1 MKDSELSHLRKDTA
15 MIHTVELDKQTAS
28 FVRQLEE
35 QRRIEKNLM
44 VERVRGTKEGLES
57 VFHDIRERVEALERM
72 TSSVS
77 TSYIAPIGWSQLI
90 FAGTDGNSNMIMSG
104 DRDDILCKHDRVR
117 YLEDSNYL
125 RLSANPHYV
134 ERVLPNKS
142 AHARA
147 AANPSTWDN
156 LGYVHVGYSTSLALP
171 VSLEPT
177 TVSILSRLNTLF
189 NWVEVNAVAE
199 DWHAHVAAIARLW
212 VAYDGEFRQTPPA
225 QFVNL
230 LATPKEVKTHQHME
244 SLAPSAA
251 LAMQLEVSPGSGT
264 TLTMYE
270 SIELVATTPNG
281 HAYID
286 GVFAWEPLAVQVR
299 EG

>member
-1 MKDSELSHLRKDTA
+1 
-15 MIHTVELDKQTAS
+15 MIHAVELDKQTAL

-44 VERVRGTKEGLES
+44 VERVRGTKESLDS
-57 VFHDIRERVEALERM
+57 VFHDIKERVDALERM

-90 FAGTDGNSNMIMSG
+90 FTGADSVSSPNTIGFG
-104 DRDDILCKHDRVR
+104 DRDDTLCKHDQIR
-117 YLEDSNYL
+117 YLEDTNYL
-125 RLSANPHYV
+125 RLSDNPHYV
-134 ERVLPNKS
+134 EHVLPNKS

-156 LGYVHVGYSTSLALP
+156 LGYVHVGYSTLLTLP
-171 VSLEPT
+171 ASLEPT
-177 TVSILSRLNTLF
+177 TVSIMSRLNTLF
-189 NWVEVNAVAE
+189 NWVEVNAVAD
-199 DWHAHVAAIARLW
+199 DWYAHVAATARLW
-212 VAYDGEFRQTPPA
+212 VTYDGEFRQTPPA

-230 LATPKEVKTHQHME
+230 MATPKQVKTHQNIE

-251 LAMQLEVSPGSGT
+251 LALQVYVSAGSGT
-264 TLTMYE
+264 TLSIYE
-270 SIELVATTPNG
+270 AIELVATTPNG

-286 GVFAWEPLAVQVR
+286 GVFSWEPLAVQLR

>member
-1 MKDSELSHLRKDTA
+1 
-15 MIHTVELDKQTAS
+15 MIQTIELDNQTAS

-44 VERVRGTKEGLES
+44 VERVRGSKEGLES
-57 VFHDIRERVEALERM
+57 VFQDIRERVEALERM

-77 TSYIAPIGWSQLI
+77 TSHIAPIGWSQLI
-90 FAGTDGNSNMIMSG
+90 FAGTEGNSSSNTIIFD
-104 DRDDILCKHDRVR
+104 DRDDSLCKHDRIR
-117 YLEDSNYL
+117 QLEDTNYL

-134 ERVLPNKS
+134 ERILPNKS

-171 VSLEPT
+171 ASLETT
-177 TVSILSRLNTLF
+177 TVSILSRVNTLF

-199 DWHAHVAAIARLW
+199 DWHAHVSATARLW
-212 VAYDGEFRQTPPA
+212 VVYDGVFRQAPPA

-230 LATPKEVKTHQHME
+230 LATPREVKTHQHIE

-251 LAMQLEVSPGSGT
+251 LAMQLEVSNGSGT
-264 TLTMYE
+264 TLTIYE
-270 SIELVATTPNG
+270 TVELVATTPNG

-286 GVFAWEPLAVQVR
+286 GVFAWEPAAVQVR

>member
-1 MKDSELSHLRKDTA
+1 
-15 MIHTVELDKQTAS
+15 MIHAVELDKQTAL

-44 VERVRGTKEGLES
+44 VERVRGTKEGLDS
-57 VFHDIRERVEALERM
+57 IFHDIKERVDALERM
-72 TSSVS
+72 TGSVS

-90 FAGTDGNSNMIMSG
+90 FTGADSVSSPNTIGFG
-104 DRDDILCKHDRVR
+104 DRDDTLCKHDQIR
-117 YLEDSNYL
+117 YLEDTNYL

-134 ERVLPNKS
+134 EHVLPNKS

-156 LGYVHVGYSTSLALP
+156 LGYVHVGYSTLLALP
-171 VSLEPT
+171 ASLEPT
-177 TVSILSRLNTLF
+177 TVSIMSRLNTLF
-189 NWVEVNAVAE
+189 NWVEVNAVAD
-199 DWHAHVAAIARLW
+199 DWYAHVAATARLW
-212 VAYDGEFRQTPPA
+212 VTYDGEFRQTPPA

-230 LATPKEVKTHQHME
+230 MAMPKQVKTHQNIE

-251 LAMQLEVSPGSGT
+251 LALQVYVSACSGT
-264 TLTMYE
+264 TLSIYE
-270 SIELVATTPNG
+270 AIELVATTPNG

-286 GVFAWEPLAVQVR
+286 GVFSWEPLAVQLR

>member
-1 MKDSELSHLRKDTA
+1 MKGA
-15 MIHTVELDKQTAS
+15 NMIQAVELDKQTCA

-44 VERVRGTKEGLES
+44 VERVRGSKEGLDAI
-57 VFHDIRERVEALERM
+57 FHDIKERVDALERM

-77 TSYIAPIGWSQLI
+77 TSYIAPIGGSQLT
-90 FAGTDGNSNMIMSG
+90 TDSMFLPGMIGVG
-104 DRDDILCKHDRVR
+104 DRDDVHCKHDRMCL
-117 YLEDSNYL
+117 LEDANYL

-156 LGYVHVGYSTSLALP
+156 LGYVHVGYSTALVLP
-171 VSLEPT
+171 ASLEPT
-177 TVSILSRLNTLF
+177 TVSMMSRVNALF
-189 NWVEVNAVAE
+189 NWVEVNAVAD
-199 DWHAHVAAIARLW
+199 DWYAHVAATARLW

-230 LATPKEVKTHQHME
+230 LATPKQLKTVQNID
-244 SLAPSAA
+244 SLASGAV
-251 LAMQLEVSPGSGT
+251 LTMQLNVSPGSGT
-264 TLTMYE
+264 TVAIYE
-270 SIELVATTPNG
+270 TIELVATTPNA

-286 GVFAWEPLAVQVR
+286 GVFAWEPVAVQLR
-299 EG
+299 AG

>member
-1 MKDSELSHLRKDTA
+1 
-15 MIHTVELDKQTAS
+15 MIHTLELDKQTAS

-44 VERVRGTKEGLES
+44 VERVRGAKEGLES
-57 VFHDIRERVEALERM
+57 VFQDIRERVEALERM

-90 FAGTDGNSNMIMSG
+90 FAGTEGSSNAMVFG
-104 DRDDILCKHDRVR
+104 DREDVLCKHDRVR
-117 YLEDSNYL
+117 YLEETTYV

-134 ERVLPNKS
+134 ERILPNKS

-156 LGYVHVGYSTSLALP
+156 LGYVHIGYSTPLTIPA
-171 VSLEPT
+171 SLEAT
-177 TVSILSRLNTLF
+177 TVSVLSRLNTLF
-189 NWVEVNAVAE
+189 NWVEVNAVAD
-199 DWHAHVAAIARLW
+199 DWHAHVGATARLW

-230 LATPKEVKTHQHME
+230 LATPKQVKTHQNMD

-251 LAMQLEVSPGSGT
+251 LAMQLEIPPGCGA
-264 TLTMYE
+264 TLMIYE

-286 GVFAWEPLAVQVR
+286 GVFAWEPVAVQVR
-299 EG
+299 ES

>member
-1 MKDSELSHLRKDTA
+1 
-15 MIHTVELDKQTAS
+15 MIHTLELDKQTAS

-90 FAGTDGNSNMIMSG
+90 FAGTDGNSNTIMSG
-104 DRDDILCKHDRVR
+104 DRDDTLCKHDRVR
-117 YLEDSNYL
+117 YLEDASYL

-171 VSLEPT
+171 ASLEST

-230 LATPKEVKTHQHME
+230 LATPKEVKTHQHMD

-251 LAMQLEVSPGSGT
+251 LAMQLDVSPGSGT

>member
-1 MKDSELSHLRKDTA
+1 MMRA
-15 MIHTVELDKQTAS
+15 VELDKQTTS

-44 VERVRGTKEGLES
+44 VERVRGAKEGLES
-57 VFHDIRERVEALERM
+57 VFQDIRERVDALERM
-72 TSSVS
+72 TSSVT

-90 FAGTDGNSNMIMSG
+90 FTGADGQSSNTIMFG
-104 DRDDILCKHDRVR
+104 DPEAALCKHDRIL
-117 YLEDSNYL
+117 YLEDANYL

-134 ERVLPNKS
+134 ERILPNKS

-156 LGYVHVGYSTSLALP
+156 LGYVHVGYSTLLAIP
-171 VSLEPT
+171 ASLEAT
-177 TVSILSRLNTLF
+177 TVSIMSRLNTLF

-212 VAYDGEFRQTPPA
+212 VAYEGEFRQTPPA

-230 LATPKEVKTHQHME
+230 LAMPKEVKTHQNMA

-264 TLTMYE
+264 TLTIYE

-281 HAYID
+281 HAYVD
-286 GVFAWEPLAVQVR
+286 GIFAWEPVAVQVR

>member
-1 MKDSELSHLRKDTA
+1 
-15 MIHTVELDKQTAS
+15 MIHAVELDKQSAS

-212 VAYDGEFRQTPPA
+212 VTYDGEFRQTPPA

>member
-1 MKDSELSHLRKDTA
+1 
-15 MIHTVELDKQTAS
+15 MINAVEIDKQTTS

-44 VERVRGTKEGLES
+44 VERVRGAKEGLES
-57 VFHDIRERVEALERM
+57 VYRDTKERVDALERM
-72 TSSVS
+72 TGSVS
-77 TSYIAPIGWSQLI
+77 TSYIAPVGWSQLI
-90 FAGTDGNSNMIMSG
+90 FSGADSVSSPNTISFG
-104 DRDDILCKHDRVR
+104 DRDDTVCKHDQIR
-117 YLEDSNYL
+117 YLEDTNYL

-134 ERVLPNKS
+134 EHVLPNKS

-156 LGYVHVGYSTSLALP
+156 LGYVHVGYSTLLTLSA
-171 VSLEPT
+171 SLEPT
-177 TVSILSRLNTLF
+177 TVSVMSRLNTLF

-199 DWHAHVAAIARLW
+199 DWHAHVAATARLW
-212 VAYDGEFRQTPPA
+212 VAFDGEFRQTPPA

-230 LATPKEVKTHQHME
+230 MATPKEVKTHQNIE

-251 LAMQLEVSPGSGT
+251 LALQVYVSAGSGT
-264 TLTMYE
+264 TLSIYE
-270 SIELVATTPNG
+270 AIELVATTPNG

-286 GVFAWEPLAVQVR
+286 GVFSWEPLAVQLR

>member
-1 MKDSELSHLRKDTA
+1 
-15 MIHTVELDKQTAS
+15 MIHTLELDNQTTS
-28 FVRQLEE
+28 FVRQLED

-44 VERVRGTKEGLES
+44 VERVRGAKEGLES

-90 FAGTDGNSNMIMSG
+90 FSGTDGSSHAAMFG
-104 DRDDILCKHDRVR
+104 DREDALCKHDRIR
-117 YLEDSNYL
+117 YLDAATYL

-134 ERVLPNKS
+134 ERILPNKS

-156 LGYVHVGYSTSLALP
+156 LGYVHVGYSTQLVIP
-171 VSLEPT
+171 TSLET
-177 TVSILSRLNTLF
+177 TIVSVLSRLNTLF
-189 NWVEVNAVAE
+189 NWVEVNAVGE
-199 DWHAHVAAIARLW
+199 DWHAHVAATARLW
-212 VAYDGEFRQTPPA
+212 AAYDGEFRQTPPA

-230 LATPKEVKTHQHME
+230 LATPKQVKTHQNME

-251 LAMQLEVSPGSGT
+251 LAMQLEVAPGSGT
-264 TLTMYE
+264 TLTIYE

-286 GVFAWEPLAVQVR
+286 GVFAWDPVAVHVR
-299 EG
+299 ES

>member
-1 MKDSELSHLRKDTA
+1 

-117 YLEDSNYL
+117 YLEDASYL

-230 LATPKEVKTHQHME
+230 LAMPKEVKTHQHME

-251 LAMQLEVSPGSGT
+251 LAMQLDVSPGSGT

>member
-1 MKDSELSHLRKDTA
+1 

-28 FVRQLEE
+28 FVRHLEE

-44 VERVRGTKEGLES
+44 VERVRGAKEGLES

-90 FAGTDGNSNMIMSG
+90 FTGADGQSSNTIMFG
-104 DRDDILCKHDRVR
+104 DPDAALCKHDRIL
-117 YLEDSNYL
+117 YLEDANYL

-134 ERVLPNKS
+134 ERILPNKS

-156 LGYVHVGYSTSLALP
+156 LGYVHVGYSTSLAIP
-171 VSLEPT
+171 ASLEAT
-177 TVSILSRLNTLF
+177 TVSIMSRLNTLF
-189 NWVEVNAVAE
+189 KWVEGNAVAD

-230 LATPKEVKTHQHME
+230 LATPKEVKTHQNMA

-264 TLTMYE
+264 TLTVYE

-286 GVFAWEPLAVQVR
+286 GIFAWEPVAVQVR

>member
-1 MKDSELSHLRKDTA
+1 ML
-15 MIHTVELDKQTAS
+15 HTVELDKQTAA
-28 FVRQLEE
+28 FVRQLED

-44 VERVRGTKEGLES
+44 VERVRGSKEGLES

-90 FAGTDGNSNMIMSG
+90 FAGTDGASSSNTIMFA
-104 DRDDILCKHDRVR
+104 DRDDTVCKHDRIR
-117 YLEDSNYL
+117 YLEDATYV

-134 ERVLPNKS
+134 ERILPNKS

-156 LGYVHVGYSTSLALP
+156 LGYVHVGYATVFAVP
-171 VSLEPT
+171 ASLEAT
-177 TVSILSRLNTLF
+177 NVSIMSRLNTLF

-199 DWHAHVAAIARLW
+199 DWHAHVAATARLW

-230 LATPKEVKTHQHME
+230 LAMPKQIKTHQNIE

-251 LAMQLEVSPGSGT
+251 LAMQLDVSPGGGT
-264 TLTMYE
+264 ALTIYE
-270 SIELVATTPNG
+270 TIELVATTPNG

-286 GVFAWEPLAVQVR
+286 GVFAWEPIAVQMR

>member
-1 MKDSELSHLRKDTA
+1 
-15 MIHTVELDKQTAS
+15 MIHTLELDKQTAS

-90 FAGTDGNSNMIMSG
+90 FAGTDGNSNTIMSG
-104 DRDDILCKHDRVR
+104 DRDDTLCKHDRVR
-117 YLEDSNYL
+117 YLEDASYL

>member
-1 MKDSELSHLRKDTA
+1 
-15 MIHTVELDKQTAS
+15 MIHSLELDKQTAS

-90 FAGTDGNSNMIMSG
+90 FAGTDGHSNTIMSG
-104 DRDDILCKHDRVR
+104 DRDETLCKHDQVR
-117 YLEDSNYL
+117 YLEDASYL

-171 VSLEPT
+171 ASLEPT

-251 LAMQLEVSPGSGT
+251 LAMQLDVSPGSGT
-264 TLTMYE
+264 SLTMYE

>member
-1 MKDSELSHLRKDTA
+1 
-15 MIHTVELDKQTAS
+15 MIHTLELDKQTTS

-44 VERVRGTKEGLES
+44 VERVRGAKEGLES
-57 VFHDIRERVEALERM
+57 VFQDIRERVEALERM

-90 FAGTDGNSNMIMSG
+90 FSGTDGSSHSAMFG
-104 DRDDILCKHDRVR
+104 DREDALCKHDRIH
-117 YLEDSNYL
+117 YLEKATYL

-134 ERVLPNKS
+134 ERILPNKS

-156 LGYVHVGYSTSLALP
+156 LGYVHVGYSTPFMIPA
-171 VSLEPT
+171 SLEAT
-177 TVSILSRLNTLF
+177 TVSVLSRLNSFF
-189 NWVEVNAVAE
+189 NWVEVNAVGD
-199 DWHAHVAAIARLW
+199 DWHAHVAATARLW

-230 LATPKEVKTHQHME
+230 FATPTQVKTHQNME

-251 LAMQLEVSPGSGT
+251 LAMQLEVPPGSGT
-264 TLTMYE
+264 TLTIYE
-270 SIELVATTPNG
+270 SIGLVATTPNG

-286 GVFAWEPLAVQVR
+286 GVFAWEPLALQVR
-299 EG
+299 ES

>member
-1 MKDSELSHLRKDTA
+1 
-15 MIHTVELDKQTAS
+15 MIHTLELDKQTAS

-90 FAGTDGNSNMIMSG
+90 FAGTDGHSNTIMSG
-104 DRDDILCKHDRVR
+104 DRDDTLCKHDRVR
-117 YLEDSNYL
+117 YLEDASYL

-156 LGYVHVGYSTSLALP
+156 LGYVHVGYSTSLSLP

-251 LAMQLEVSPGSGT
+251 LAMQLDVSPGSGT
-264 TLTMYE
+264 TLTLYE

>member
-1 MKDSELSHLRKDTA
+1 
-15 MIHTVELDKQTAS
+15 MIHTLELDKQTAS

-44 VERVRGTKEGLES
+44 VERVRGTKEGVES

-90 FAGTDGNSNMIMSG
+90 FASTDGNSNTIMAG
-104 DRDDILCKHDRVR
+104 DRDDTLCKHDRVR
-117 YLEDSNYL
+117 YLEDAGYL

>member
-1 MKDSELSHLRKDTA
+1 
-15 MIHTVELDKQTAS
+15 MIHTVDVDNQTAS

-44 VERVRGTKEGLES
+44 VERVRGSKEGLES
-57 VFHDIRERVEALERM
+57 VFQDIRERVGALERM

-90 FAGTDGNSNMIMSG
+90 FTGADGHALSNTMVST
-104 DRDDILCKHDRVR
+104 DRDDSICKHDRIR
-117 YLEDSNYL
+117 YLEEASYL

-134 ERVLPNKS
+134 ERILPNKS

-156 LGYVHVGYSTSLALP
+156 LGYVHVGYSTALALP
-171 VSLEPT
+171 ASLEAT
-177 TVSILSRLNTLF
+177 MVSILSRVNTLF
-189 NWVEVNAVAE
+189 NWVEVNAIAE
-199 DWHAHVAAIARLW
+199 DWYAHVAATARLW

-225 QFVNL
+225 QFINL
-230 LATPKEVKTHQHME
+230 LAMPKELKTHQHIE

-251 LAMQLEVSPGSGT
+251 LAMQLDVSPGSGT
-264 TLTMYE
+264 TLTIYE
-270 SIELVATTPNG
+270 TIELVATTPNG

-286 GVFAWEPLAVQVR
+286 GVFAWEPVAVQVR

>member
-1 MKDSELSHLRKDTA
+1 
-15 MIHTVELDKQTAS
+15 MIHAVELDKQTAL
-28 FVRQLEE
+28 FARQLEE

-44 VERVRGTKEGLES
+44 VERVRGTKESLDS
-57 VFHDIRERVEALERM
+57 VFHDIKERVDALERM

-90 FAGTDGNSNMIMSG
+90 FTGADSVSSPNTIGFG
-104 DRDDILCKHDRVR
+104 DRDDTLCKHDQIR
-117 YLEDSNYL
+117 YLEDTNYL

-134 ERVLPNKS
+134 EHVLPNKS

-156 LGYVHVGYSTSLALP
+156 LGYVHVGYSTLLALP
-171 VSLEPT
+171 ASLEPT
-177 TVSILSRLNTLF
+177 TVSIMSRLNTLF
-189 NWVEVNAVAE
+189 NWVEVNAVAD
-199 DWHAHVAAIARLW
+199 DWYAHVAATARLW
-212 VAYDGEFRQTPPA
+212 VTYDGEFRQTPPA

-230 LATPKEVKTHQHME
+230 MAMPKQVKTHQNIE

-251 LAMQLEVSPGSGT
+251 LALQVYVSAGSGT
-264 TLTMYE
+264 TLSIYE
-270 SIELVATTPNG
+270 AIELVATTPNG

-286 GVFAWEPLAVQVR
+286 GVFSWEPLAVQLR

>member
-1 MKDSELSHLRKDTA
+1 
-15 MIHTVELDKQTAS
+15 MIHTLELDKQTAS

-57 VFHDIRERVEALERM
+57 VFHDTRERVEALERM
-72 TSSVS
+72 TSSGS

-90 FAGTDGNSNMIMSG
+90 FAGTDGHSNTIMSG
-104 DRDDILCKHDRVR
+104 DRDDTLCKHDRVR
-117 YLEDSNYL
+117 YLEDASYL

-156 LGYVHVGYSTSLALP
+156 LGYVHVGYSTSLSLP
-171 VSLEPT
+171 ASLEPT

-230 LATPKEVKTHQHME
+230 LATPKEVKTHQPME

-251 LAMQLEVSPGSGT
+251 LAMQLDVSPGSGT
-264 TLTMYE
+264 TLTLYE

>member
-1 MKDSELSHLRKDTA
+1 
-15 MIHTVELDKQTAS
+15 MIHTLELDKQTAS

-90 FAGTDGNSNMIMSG
+90 FAGTDGHSNTIMSG
-104 DRDDILCKHDRVR
+104 DRDDTLCKHDRVR
-117 YLEDSNYL
+117 YLEDASYL

-171 VSLEPT
+171 ASLEPT

-244 SLAPSAA
+244 PLAPSAA
-251 LAMQLEVSPGSGT
+251 LAMQLDVSPGSGT

>member
-1 MKDSELSHLRKDTA
+1 

-28 FVRQLEE
+28 FVRHLEE

-44 VERVRGTKEGLES
+44 VERVRGAKEGLES

-90 FAGTDGNSNMIMSG
+90 FTGADGQSSNTIMFG
-104 DRDDILCKHDRVR
+104 DPDAALCKHDRIL
-117 YLEDSNYL
+117 YLEDANYL

-134 ERVLPNKS
+134 ERILPNKS

-156 LGYVHVGYSTSLALP
+156 LGYVHVGYSTSLAIP
-171 VSLEPT
+171 ASLEAT
-177 TVSILSRLNTLF
+177 TVSIMSRLNTLF
-189 NWVEVNAVAE
+189 NWVEVNAVAD

-230 LATPKEVKTHQHME
+230 LATPKEVKTHQNMA

-264 TLTMYE
+264 TLTVYE

-286 GVFAWEPLAVQVR
+286 GIFAWEPVAVQVR

>member
-1 MKDSELSHLRKDTA
+1 
-15 MIHTVELDKQTAS
+15 MIHTLELDKQTAS

-90 FAGTDGNSNMIMSG
+90 FAGTDGNSNTIMSG
-104 DRDDILCKHDRVR
+104 DRDDALCKHDRVR
-117 YLEDSNYL
+117 YLEDASYM

>member
-1 MKDSELSHLRKDTA
+1 

-28 FVRQLEE
+28 FVRQLED

-171 VSLEPT
+171 ASLEPT

>member
-1 MKDSELSHLRKDTA
+1 

-28 FVRQLEE
+28 FVRQLED

-156 LGYVHVGYSTSLALP
+156 LGYVHVGYSTSLSLP
-171 VSLEPT
+171 ASLEPT

-251 LAMQLEVSPGSGT
+251 LAMQLDVSPGSGT

>member
-1 MKDSELSHLRKDTA
+1 
-15 MIHTVELDKQTAS
+15 MIHTLELDKQTAS

-90 FAGTDGNSNMIMSG
+90 FAGTDGHSNSIMSG
-104 DRDDILCKHDRVR
+104 DRDDTLCKHDRVR
-117 YLEDSNYL
+117 YLEDASYL

-171 VSLEPT
+171 ASLEPT

-251 LAMQLEVSPGSGT
+251 LAMQLDVSPGSGT

>member
-1 MKDSELSHLRKDTA
+1 ML
-15 MIHTVELDKQTAS
+15 HTVELDKQTAV
-28 FVRQLEE
+28 FVRQLED

-44 VERVRGTKEGLES
+44 VERVRGSKEGLES

-90 FAGTDGNSNMIMSG
+90 FAGTDGASSSNTIMFA
-104 DRDDILCKHDRVR
+104 DRDDTVCKHDRIR
-117 YLEDSNYL
+117 YLEDATYV

-134 ERVLPNKS
+134 ERILPNKS

-156 LGYVHVGYSTSLALP
+156 LGYVHVGYATVFAVP
-171 VSLEPT
+171 ASLEAT
-177 TVSILSRLNTLF
+177 NVSIMSRLNTLF

-199 DWHAHVAAIARLW
+199 DWHAHVAATARLW

-230 LATPKEVKTHQHME
+230 LAMPKQIKTHQNIE

-251 LAMQLEVSPGSGT
+251 LAMQLDVSPGGGT
-264 TLTMYE
+264 ALTIYE
-270 SIELVATTPNG
+270 TIELVATTPNG

-286 GVFAWEPLAVQVR
+286 GVFAWEPIAVQMR

>member
-1 MKDSELSHLRKDTA
+1 MMHA
-15 MIHTVELDKQTAS
+15 VELDKQTTS

-44 VERVRGTKEGLES
+44 VERVRGAKEGLES
-57 VFHDIRERVEALERM
+57 VFQDIRERVDALERM
-72 TSSVS
+72 TSSVT

-90 FAGTDGNSNMIMSG
+90 FTGADGQSSNTIMFG
-104 DRDDILCKHDRVR
+104 DPEAALCKHDRIL
-117 YLEDSNYL
+117 YLEDANYL

-134 ERVLPNKS
+134 ERILPNKS

-156 LGYVHVGYSTSLALP
+156 LGYVHVGYSTLLAIP
-171 VSLEPT
+171 ASLEAT
-177 TVSILSRLNTLF
+177 TVSIMSRLNTLF

-230 LATPKEVKTHQHME
+230 LAMPKEVKTHQNMA

-264 TLTMYE
+264 TLTIYE

-286 GVFAWEPLAVQVR
+286 GIFAWEPVAVQVR

>member
-1 MKDSELSHLRKDTA
+1 
-15 MIHTVELDKQTAS
+15 MINAVEIDKQTTS

-44 VERVRGTKEGLES
+44 VERVRGAKEGLES
-57 VFHDIRERVEALERM
+57 VYRDIKERVDALERM
-72 TSSVS
+72 TGSVS
-77 TSYIAPIGWSQLI
+77 TSYIAPVGWSQLI
-90 FAGTDGNSNMIMSG
+90 FGGADSVSSPNTISFG
-104 DRDDILCKHDRVR
+104 DRDDTVCKHDQIR
-117 YLEDSNYL
+117 YLEDTNYL

-134 ERVLPNKS
+134 EHVLPNKS

-156 LGYVHVGYSTSLALP
+156 LGYVHVGYSTLLTLSA
-171 VSLEPT
+171 SLEPT
-177 TVSILSRLNTLF
+177 TVSIMSRLNTLF

-199 DWHAHVAAIARLW
+199 DWHAHVAATARLW
-212 VAYDGEFRQTPPA
+212 VTFDGEFRQTPPA

-230 LATPKEVKTHQHME
+230 MATPKEVKTHQNIE

-251 LAMQLEVSPGSGT
+251 LAVQVYVSAGSGT
-264 TLTMYE
+264 TLTIYE
-270 SIELVATTPNG
+270 AIELVATTPNG

-286 GVFAWEPLAVQVR
+286 GVFSWEPLAVQLR